1 MLDLSQYNYDGN
13 IPKPSFNTS
22 FYSGED
28 IYSDGNVED
37 DIIHIIAN
45 NPTTNYEE
53 DINRNFSW
61 PVFYHLTR
69 IRQNILNWYPF
80 ENNSNILEIG
90 CGMGAIT
97 ELLCKRVKSV
107 TAVELSKK
115 RATAAYLRCRNYDNL
130 EIIVGNL
137 NDIQFNK
144 KYDYI
149 TLIGVLEYQNKY
161 TNSTN
166 PFVDF
171 LKKIRT
177 LLKPNGKLLIALE
190 NKYGI
195 KYWCGTPEDHSG
207 IPFDGINNYKFSNI
221 AKTFSKSELNKLIIN
236 SGFNYSYFYYP
247 LPDYKMPQVIYS
259 ENYLPRNGSIDNWIP
274 YNSFN
279 SNSMVSDE
287 ELLYHDIV
295 NNNVFE
301 FFANSFLVE
310 CSIYNEKMGEVD
322 YAVSSPF
329 RKAEFDCMT
338 IHSGDK
344 GFYKMTTYSNQ
355 NFLSNIKANHTE
367 LSNRGLS
374 VCNTKIVDNIL
385 YTQTIKGTPLT
396 DILIDAYKTRYE
408 QNVYKIYDK
417 IYDEIKQSSEE
428 SYTLN
433 NIFNSSEDL
442 YLEQLDN
449 NDRLLMNGFID
460 MIHKNCFIDTS
471 GTFPWIDQE
480 WCFNNIPASFI
491 LYQNIV
497 ELHMAN
503 PWLNSY
509 ICIENIIQHYNLS
522 GKKHC
527 YYAFKNIILNSI
539 QNKYSTDNYKQLC
552 SFNNEQLNNN
562 IIMLYNNLNNITSTT

>member
-22 FYSGED
+22 FYTGED
-28 IYSDGNVED
+28 MYSDGNVED
-37 DIIHIIAN
+37 AIIHIIAN

-53 DINRNFSW
+53 DINHNFSW

-80 ENNSNILEIG
+80 KNNSDILEIG

-97 ELLCKRVKSV
+97 ELLCQKAKYV
-107 TAVELSKK
+107 TAVDLSKK
-115 RATAAYLRCRNYDNL
+115 RATATYLRCRNYDNL

-137 NDIQFNK
+137 NDIHFNK

-161 TNSTN
+161 SNSTN

-177 LLKPNGKLLIALE
+177 LLNPNGKLLIAVE

-195 KYWCGTPEDHSG
+195 KYWCGAPEDHSG
-207 IPFDGINNYKFSNI
+207 IPFDGINDYKFSNI

-259 ENYLPRNGSIDNWIP
+259 ENYLPHNGSMDNWIP
-274 YNSFN
+274 YNYFN

-287 ELLYHDIV
+287 KHLYHDIV

-396 DILIDAYKTRYE
+396 DILIDAYKTRYD
-408 QNVYKIYDK
+408 QNV
-417 IYDEIKQSSEE
+417 
-428 SYTLN
+428 
-433 NIFNSSEDL
+433 
-442 YLEQLDN
+442 
-449 NDRLLMNGFID
+449 
-460 MIHKNCFIDTS
+460 
-471 GTFPWIDQE
+471 
-480 WCFNNIPASFI
+480 
-491 LYQNIV
+491 
-497 ELHMAN
+497 
-503 PWLNSY
+503 
-509 ICIENIIQHYNLS
+509 
-522 GKKHC
+522 
-527 YYAFKNIILNSI
+527 
-539 QNKYSTDNYKQLC
+539 
-552 SFNNEQLNNN
+552 
-562 IIMLYNNLNNITSTT
+562 

>member
-28 IYSDGNVED
+28 IYSDGNIED

-171 LKKIRT
+171 LKKFV
-177 LLKPNGKLLIALE
+177 L
-190 NKYGI
+190 
-195 KYWCGTPEDHSG
+195 
-207 IPFDGINNYKFSNI
+207 F
-221 AKTFSKSELNKLIIN
+221 
-236 SGFNYSYFYYP
+236 
-247 LPDYKMPQVIYS
+247 
-259 ENYLPRNGSIDNWIP
+259 
-274 YNSFN
+274 
-279 SNSMVSDE
+279 
-287 ELLYHDIV
+287 
-295 NNNVFE
+295 
-301 FFANSFLVE
+301 
-310 CSIYNEKMGEVD
+310 
-322 YAVSSPF
+322 
-329 RKAEFDCMT
+329 
-338 IHSGDK
+338 
-344 GFYKMTTYSNQ
+344 
-355 NFLSNIKANHTE
+355 
-367 LSNRGLS
+367 
-374 VCNTKIVDNIL
+374 
-385 YTQTIKGTPLT
+385 
-396 DILIDAYKTRYE
+396 
-408 QNVYKIYDK
+408 
-417 IYDEIKQSSEE
+417 
-428 SYTLN
+428 
-433 NIFNSSEDL
+433 
-442 YLEQLDN
+442 
-449 NDRLLMNGFID
+449 
-460 MIHKNCFIDTS
+460 
-471 GTFPWIDQE
+471 
-480 WCFNNIPASFI
+480 
-491 LYQNIV
+491 
-497 ELHMAN
+497 
-503 PWLNSY
+503 
-509 ICIENIIQHYNLS
+509 
-522 GKKHC
+522 
-527 YYAFKNIILNSI
+527 
-539 QNKYSTDNYKQLC
+539 
-552 SFNNEQLNNN
+552 
-562 IIMLYNNLNNITSTT
+562 